1 MSTFIKSFFKIGISK
16 TIVIIFSIATSILTA
31 RTLGPEKNGI
41 LAALLVY
48 PSLFMTF
55 GSLGISQSVT
65 FFIGKQKYHE
75 DNIKRAI
82 TQIWAITSILSLIIC
97 YLLIYSFTN
106 VSNDFLLII
115 LAILPIPFTL
125 FNTYNMGLFLG
136 KNEISKYNQIN
147 WIPSILIFFLSLVF
161 ILNLKLDIK
170 GAILATLGG
179 SFSMSIILLLKN
191 NFLSFFSVKIEWKLI
206 KSLLSL
212 GLIYALSLL
221 VINLNYK
228 IDVILLD
235 KLSTP
240 FELGIYSKGA
250 SLTQYLWQI
259 PMLLSTLVFA
269 KSATSKK
276 DIEFSLKVA
285 QLLRISI
292 FIIAIICLIL
302 ILFSKFIILTMY
314 GVQYK
319 ESVSVFVYLL
329 PGVLLLTIFKV
340 MNMDLAGKGKPWIAL
355 KAMIPALIINI
366 ILNIILIPE
375 KGANGAAIASTIS
388 YSIAAILFTFFYSKT
403 SKVSIKQIF
412 TYKKND
418 FKLFMSVFN
427 KLMNK

>member
-16 TIVIIFSIATSILTA
+16 IIVIVFSIATSILTA

-41 LAALLVY
+41 IAALLVY

-106 VSNDFLLII
+106 VSNDILLIM

-161 ILNLKLDIK
+161 ILYLKLDIK
-170 GAILATLGG
+170 GAILATLVG
-179 SFSMSIILLLKN
+179 SILMSIILFLKN
-191 NFLSFFSVKIEWKLI
+191 DFLSFFSAKIEWIVI
-206 KSLLSL
+206 KKLLSL

-228 IDVILLD
+228 IDIILID

-240 FELGIYSKGA
+240 FELGIYSKGS
-250 SLTQYLWQI
+250 SLIQYLWQI

-292 FIIAIICLIL
+292 LITIICIIL

-314 GVQYK
+314 GEQYK
-319 ESVSVFVYLL
+319 ESVSVLVYLL

-366 ILNIILIPE
+366 ILNITLIPE

-388 YSIAAILFTFFYSKT
+388 YSFAAILFTYFYSKT
-403 SKVSIKQIF
+403 SQVSIKQIF
-412 TYKKND
+412 TYKKTD
-418 FKLFMSVFN
+418 FKPFISVFN
-427 KLMNK
+427 KLIHK

>member
-1 MSTFIKSFFKIGISK
+1 
-16 TIVIIFSIATSILTA
+16 
-31 RTLGPEKNGI
+31 
-41 LAALLVY
+41 
-48 PSLFMTF
+48 
-55 GSLGISQSVT
+55 
-65 FFIGKQKYHE
+65 
-75 DNIKRAI
+75 
-82 TQIWAITSILSLIIC
+82 
-97 YLLIYSFTN
+97 
-106 VSNDFLLII
+106 
-115 LAILPIPFTL
+115 
-125 FNTYNMGLFLG
+125 MGLFLG